1 MIKNKT
7 YEFFTTDSEMKTINH
22 RIQLLKGVLGEIKK
36 NEKWMELCGGKVWKW
51 FGVGNWKEVLVD
63 RGLSDEGKSKMMRL
77 CVLEKVKYNNMGDNT
92 LKRFVKKVMMDVKKE
107 EKRVKEE
114 GKKKEGGGDT
124 SEEAV
129 ILGTDGAAAA

>member
-63 RGLSDEGKSKMMRL
+63 RGLSDGGKLKVMRL